1 MFDLNDEIKTRVSE
15 GQRIPTADMPEDDFE
30 QPTHAL
36 DTPVAGELHTKL
48 LGFYRQEL
56 DRQSENRYQMAI
68 DEDFYDNVQYTEEDA
83 RVLKDR
89 GQAPVVYNVI
99 CQTINWIIGSEKRS
113 RTDYKILPREKED
126 AKPAQAKTKM
136 FKYFSDVNRTQFHRS
151 RAFEDAAKVGIGW
164 LEDGAQDDDDG
175 EILYSRYESWRN
187 LLWDS
192 SSTEMDMSDCRYVFR
207 GKWVDED
214 IALALAPDRE
224 NVIHTSAVDGA
235 RFGVFSDDAD
245 GDDAMDA
252 PEFER
257 DSYAVS
263 SAIVTSTRRRVKL
276 IEGWFRKPITV
287 QKMKGGNFR
296 GEVYDPNNPEHQ
308 SEIDTGNAALINRVQ
323 MRMHVAI
330 FTTAGLL
337 FSSESPYKHN
347 RFPFTPI
354 FCYRR
359 GRTGLPYGAIRGMR
373 DIQEGINKR
382 ASKALYIM
390 STNKVVMDEG
400 ALPDEMDLEEFRE
413 EVSRPDGIIIKKRNH
428 ELELNVDRDLAPA
441 HLEMMSRDINM
452 IQQVGGVTDELLG
465 RSTNATSGVA
475 VQKRQEQGS
484 LATAKIFDNY
494 RLSMQLQGE
503 IQLSL
508 MEQYVS
514 EQKSFRVTN
523 ERGVPDYITVN
534 DGLPENNIT
543 RAKADFVISEA
554 DWRASVRQAQTDQLI
569 DMLTK
574 MPPEIALTMFDLVV
588 DGMDVPNRE
597 EIVKRIRAVNGQR
610 DPDQTEPTPEDQAK
624 AQSQQEQDQFNK
636 EMANAGLRK
645 LNAEASESEAR
656 AALAKTNA
664 SKTMSDVINTN
675 LNAHLTAVNAAREIV
690 ITPGVI
696 PIADALMK
704 ESGWIDINPTQIPAP
719 RQMAANGLPPFQQ
732 PPPQQQHAAPTLQ

>member
-1 MFDLNDEIKTRVSE
+1 MFDLRDETKTRVIE
-15 GQRIPTADMPEDDFE
+15 GQRLPVADIPEEPEEPEHKLDSPD
-30 QPTHAL
+30 AL
-36 DTPVAGELHTKL
+36 DLHGQL

-56 DRQSENRYQMAI
+56 DRQSENRYQMAV
-68 DEDFYDNVQYTEEDA
+68 DEDFYDNVQWSEEDA
-83 RVLKDR
+83 REIKER
-89 GQAPVVYNVI
+89 GQAPTVYNVI

-113 RTDYKILPREKED
+113 RTDFKILPREKED
-126 AKPAQAKTKM
+126 AKPAQAKTKL

-187 LLWDS
+187 MLWDS
-192 SSTEMDMSDCRYVFR
+192 SSTEMDMSDCRYVSR
-207 GKWVDED
+207 SKWVDED

-224 NVIHTSAVDGA
+224 NIIEQSAVNGA
-235 RFGVFSDDAD
+235 RFGVFSDDVD

-257 DSYAVS
+257 DSYAIS
-263 SAIVTSTRRRVKL
+263 SSIVTSTRRRVKL
-276 IEGWFRKPITV
+276 IEFWFRKPTMVKKIS
-287 QKMKGGNFR
+287 GGQYR
-296 GEVYDPNNPEHQ
+296 GQVFDPSNADHQ
-308 SEIDTGNAALINRVQ
+308 AEINSGNAALINRVQ
-323 MRMHVAI
+323 MRMYVAI

-337 FSSESPYKHN
+337 HVSESPYKHN

-373 DIQEGINKR
+373 DIQESINKR
-382 ASKALYIM
+382 ASKALFIL
-390 STNKVVMDEG
+390 STNKVVMDDD
-400 ALPDEMDLEEFRE
+400 ALPDDFDIDDLRE
-413 EVSRPDGIIIKKRNH
+413 EVARPDGIIRKKRNTQ
-428 ELELNVDRDLAPA
+428 LEINADRELAPA
-441 HLEMMSRDINM
+441 HLELMSRDINM

-465 RSTNATSGVA
+465 RTTNATSGIA

-554 DWRASVRQAQTDQLI
+554 DWRASVRQAQTEQLI
-569 DMLTK
+569 DMLMK
-574 MPPEIALTMFDLVV
+574 MPPEIALVMFDLVV

-624 AQSQQEQDQFNK
+624 AAAQQQQQQFNQAVA
-636 EMANAGLRK
+636 EANLREANAK
-645 LNAEASESEAR
+645 AAKAEADALVAR
-656 AALAKTNA
+656 ANAAKIKAETIGA
-664 SKTMSDVINTN
+664 N
-675 LNAHLTAVNAAREIV
+675 LVSHQTAVAAALEIV
-690 ITPGVI
+690 SVPAVI
-696 PIADALMK
+696 PIADALLK
-704 ESGWIDINPTQIPAP
+704 ESGWVDVQPTTIPAP
-719 RQMAANGLPPFQQ
+719 MIAANGLPPLQPQRLQQ
-732 PPPQQQHAAPTLQ
+732 AAAPLQ